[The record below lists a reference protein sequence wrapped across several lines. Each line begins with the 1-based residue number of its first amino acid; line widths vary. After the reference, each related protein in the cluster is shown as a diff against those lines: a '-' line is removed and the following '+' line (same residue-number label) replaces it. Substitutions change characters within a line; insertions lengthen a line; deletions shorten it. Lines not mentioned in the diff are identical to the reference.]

1 VCGGVNPLFKALN
14 VGGNAILAPLV
25 KRGVMSGAMTIVTYV
40 GRKSGKTFS
49 TPVGYKRTGEGVRIM
64 VALPDQKQWWR
75 NFEGD
80 GGELTVLLDKQQ
92 RTGHAVAKRS
102 GKQVLVNVALT

>member
-1 VCGGVNPLFKALN
+1 MNPLFKVVN

-25 KRGVMSGAMTIVTYV
+25 RRGGGAGSMTIVTYV
-40 GRKSGKTFS
+40 GRRSGKTFS
-49 TPVGYKRTGEGVRIM
+49 TPVGFKRTPEGVRIM

-80 GGELTVLLDKQQ
+80 GGELTLLLDKQE
-92 RTGHAVAKRS
+92 RTGRAVAARS
-102 GKQVLVNVALT
+102 GKRVYVDVSL